1 MNELFTPVYALGCV
15 LGLINLYIS
24 IIVIRCPFYSPTQKL
39 AQCLIVWLI
48 PIIGPVGIWSFMRAQ
63 YNWQKYDTR
72 AYPEPS
78 QKMVAVEINNAIHD
92 SFPDAGGSD
101 GGVGD

>member
-1 MNELFTPVYALGCV
+1 MDALLTPVLILSSV
-15 LGLINLYIS
+15 LCLINLYIS
-24 IIVIRCPFYSPTQKL
+24 ILVIRCAFYSTAQKL
-39 AQCLIVWLI
+39 VQCLIVWLI
-48 PIIGPVGIWSFMRAQ
+48 PIIGPIGIWSFLRAQ

-92 SFPDAGGSD
+92 SFPDSGGAN
-101 GGVGD
+101 GGGGD